1 MILGGNAKYQSR
13 EILDKYDFGNG
24 LVVTTTQ
31 RPYWKVDGQ
40 IGLATRNDAV
50 ELSLFVRN
58 LFDVR
63 PLTGALGL
71 PDFGL
76 AEYIFGQERRIGLAL
91 TGRF

>member
-1 MILGGNAKYQSR
+1 M
-13 EILDKYDFGNG
+13 
-24 LVVTTTQ
+24 TTTQ

-91 TGRF
+91 TGRFWWRLYFPVVLRTIATAFQARRSPR